1 MKMKT
6 ELKEIGRFLLILTCA
21 GLLIFLIQIYALSFP
36 FAENLIIESYLFNI
50 FFATTSVFA
59 LLRINSKNPRATG
72 FAFMG
77 FSALK
82 FLVFFL
88 VFYPVYYEDGA
99 VSRIEFFSFFT
110 PYSICLIAEIV
121 FLSKILNK

>member
-1 MKMKT
+1 MKP
-6 ELKEIGRFLLILTCA
+6 ELKQIGRFLLILTCA
-21 GLLIFLIQIYALSFP
+21 GLLSFLVQIYAFSFP
-36 FAENLIIESYLFNI
+36 IAENLLVESYLFNI
-50 FFATTSVFA
+50 LFATTSVFA
-59 LLRINSKNPRATG
+59 LLRINRKNPGATG

-82 FLVFFL
+82 FLFFFL

-99 VSRIEFFSFFT
+99 VSRIEFFSFFI
-110 PYSICLIAEIV
+110 PYSLCLIAEIV